1 MAPLNSSFIQDKFI
15 IYSQCDLYLK
25 YFCYSMV
32 FIYYFFIFLNFWI
45 QRIFFKK
52 IKIKLK
58 KIQNNFLTA
67 MTVQIGFAPSSFYF
81 VLDKKKW
88 KKICTGANRF
98 CTVFVLL
105 RFTVQTKK
113 SEKKSAPVQKKVVF
127 FNIFQRCRVFCT
139 KKNFF
144 F

>member
-32 FIYYFFIFLNFWI
+32 FIYYFIFIFLNFWI
-45 QRIFFKK
+45 QRIFFFFIK

-67 MTVQIGFAPSSFYF
+67 MTVQIGFAPYF
-81 VLDKKKW
+81 VL
-88 KKICTGANRF
+88 
-98 CTVFVLL
+98 LH
-105 RFTVQTKK
+105 FTVQTKK

-144 F
+144 FLNFQDKKKFF